1 MTGDSESNARAWAN
15 GAKGEDEAMQLMR
28 KHTQD
33 RAIIRVNGLID
44 FIAGGKWIEVKT
56 CQIQTIDQTRPSH
69 FRTGRFVLDIE
80 QHEALIR
87 RDGYYMF
94 IVLKDAAL
102 IKHKM
107 IRASEIKFVNN
118 LTWTKVIY

>member
-1 MTGDSESNARAWAN
+1 MTGDSNSNKRAREN
-15 GAKGEDEAMQLMR
+15 GDIGEDVAMSLMR